1 MLESSK
7 VPALTRAIDILN
19 LIARIGPCS
28 AAIIIETLR
37 IPKST
42 AYLLLNELKRQRFIS
57 LDHQENYCLWTK
69 LVELSGHALSKM
81 DLRELARPRLTQLM
95 DETGLLCHLGIIDHE
110 NAYYILKVESSSTI
124 SVRSHEGK
132 SLSLYRSGI
141 GKCLLAW
148 QPAAVRKAIIEKMV
162 WERATL
168 TTITEP
174 QQLNDELER
183 IRQRG
188 WSFELGA
195 GIFFVVYA
203 FLGVPANLLMR
214 KFGARTWIGTT
225 TLLWGFL
232 SAAMAWA
239 DSEAKFLIIRT
250 LLGAAEAGFF
260 PGMIYLTSQWF
271 PQRNRASIMG
281 LFYMGAPLALTLGS
295 PLSGALLE
303 MHGFMGHPGWFWMF
317 VIEGLLAIGAGIFTF
332 FWLDDTPQQAR
343 FLSLEEKNALIR
355 QLASEEEKKVTSRLA
370 DALRNGRVWQL
381 AIIYLTIQVAV
392 YGLIFFLPTQVAAL
406 LGTKVGFTASV
417 VTAVPWVA
425 ALLGTWLIPRYSD
438 RTGDRRNVAAVTLL
452 AAGIGIGLSGL
463 VSPVLA
469 ILALCV
475 AAVGFI
481 AVQPVFWTMPT
492 QLLSGTALAAGIG
505 FVNLFGAVGGF
516 IAPILRVKAETLF
529 ASDAAGL
536 LTLAGVAI
544 IGSLIIFTLSV
555 NRPVA
560 QSGAAHH

>member
-1 MLESSK
+1 M
-7 VPALTRAIDILN
+7 ALYVLAFLDRSNIGFAKQTYQID
-19 LIARIGPCS
+19 
-28 AAIIIETLR
+28 
-37 IPKST
+37 
-42 AYLLLNELKRQRFIS
+42 
-57 LDHQENYCLWTK
+57 
-69 LVELSGHALSKM
+69 
-81 DLRELARPRLTQLM
+81 
-95 DETGLLCHLGIIDHE
+95 TGLSNE
-110 NAYYILKVESSSTI
+110 AY
-124 SVRSHEGK
+124 
-132 SLSLYRSGI
+132 
-141 GKCLLAW
+141 A
-148 QPAAVRKAIIEKMV
+148 
-162 WERATL
+162 
-168 TTITEP
+168 
-174 QQLNDELER
+174 
-183 IRQRG
+183 
-188 WSFELGA
+188 LGA

-214 KFGARTWIGTT
+214 KLGARTWIGTT

-239 DSEAKFLIIRT
+239 DTEAKFLIVRT

-317 VIEGLLAIGAGIFTF
+317 VIEGLLAVGAGVFTF
-332 FWLDDTPQQAR
+332 FWLDDTPEQAR
-343 FLSLEEKNALIR
+343 FLSKQEKTLLIN
-355 QLASEEEKKVTSRLA
+355 QLASEEQQKVTSRLS

-417 VTAVPWVA
+417 VTAIPWVA
-425 ALLGTWLIPRYSD
+425 ALFGTWLIPRYSD
-438 RTGDRRNVAAVTLL
+438 KTGERRNVAA
-452 AAGIGIGLSGL
+452 
-463 VSPVLA
+463 
-469 ILALCV
+469 LCV
-475 AAVGFI
+475 AAIGFI

-505 FVNLFGAVGGF
+505 FINLFGAVGGF

-529 ASDAAGL
+529 SSDAAGL
-536 LTLAGVAI
+536 LTLAAVAV
-544 IGSLIIFTLSV
+544 IGSLIIFTLRV
-555 NRPVA
+555 NRTVA
-560 QSGAAHH
+560 QTDVAHH